1 MSMHLLVE
9 QIGDDG
15 YDPVEVCEF
24 RINDDGSVELAEFGG
39 FRRLAFTMSMADSL
53 EDLAR
58 LVCEEVAD
66 GDREIY
72 DEDKPV
78 ILTDLD
84 ARPTLNQQARAAVV
98 ARDVPAWHALTEEH
112 GVDVCCD
119 AALAAGVTA
128 GEARQMLVAV
138 YEYSR
143 LPLDEEAIAAHDA
156 EELMDELCYL
166 ADYSN

>member
-9 QIGDDG
+9 QIGDDE

-24 RINDDGSVELAEFGG
+24 RINDDGSVELAESGG
-39 FRRLAFTMSMADSL
+39 FRRLAFTASAADSL

-78 ILTDLD
+78 ILTEMEV
-84 ARPTLNQQARAAVV
+84 QA
-98 ARDVPAWHALTEEH
+98 
-112 GVDVCCD
+112 
-119 AALAAGVTA
+119 
-128 GEARQMLVAV
+128 
-138 YEYSR
+138 
-143 LPLDEEAIAAHDA
+143 
-156 EELMDELCYL
+156 
-166 ADYSN
+166 